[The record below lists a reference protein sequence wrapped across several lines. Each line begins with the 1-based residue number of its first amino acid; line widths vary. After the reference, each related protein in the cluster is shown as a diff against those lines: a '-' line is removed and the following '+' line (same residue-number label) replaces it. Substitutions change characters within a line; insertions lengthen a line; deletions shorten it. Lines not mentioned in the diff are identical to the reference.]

1 MCVCVRSPDP
11 FPKSSIK
18 NLTQA
23 TVLVTVAATS
33 TLSHQFKLKMQ
44 SNCTTVGPTQ
54 VQDGIQTDGLTKGR
68 GRDTVLNRLLVLFI
82 IHNDIR
88 EHCVAELV
96 KLLEAPI
103 NKDVFMDMARKKHF
117 R

>member
-1 MCVCVRSPDP
+1 MQLYNSWA
-11 FPKSSIK
+11 
-18 NLTQA
+18 N
-23 TVLVTVAATS
+23 
-33 TLSHQFKLKMQ
+33 TLKAE
-44 SNCTTVGPTQ
+44 

-68 GRDTVLNRLLVLFI
+68 GRDTVLNRLLVSFI

-88 EHCVAELV
+88 EHCVVEQV

-103 NKDVFMDMARKKHF
+103 NKDVFMDMAGKTHF